1 MRFVGVSAR
10 VAGGGWVALD
20 DAREVSVDLLTLVGG
35 RSVVL
40 ADALVPAGSY
50 DGVRLDIAAARV
62 VDGDGVSREVLLPGP
77 RVAVEHPVE
86 FTCVRGAPLVVTLDF
101 PVESSFRLTTAGV
114 AFTPTLA
121 TDAVRVAP

>member
-1 MRFVGVSAR
+1 MIFLHHLKSNFFVK
-10 VAGGGWVALD
+10 L
-20 DAREVSVDLLTLVGG
+20 
-35 RSVVL
+35 
-40 ADALVPAGSY
+40 Y
-50 DGVRLDIAAARV
+50 AAAKSVEGELRCKRINLQT
-62 VDGDGVSREVLLPGP
+62 GFQAGLEISSPYRHAEGEVLLPGP